1 MQGVK
6 TMNNRTIDFK
16 TFKHNTFKFIAYIST
31 FLMLFPLYEI
41 IQVVIESSSN
51 SFIFIDNEELTNKF
65 FFNGLMPF
73 LALGYVFLFS
83 SYITLKT
90 KSKLKPINTLEELRQ
105 YQTFKGYEF
114 CISKCFCDP
123 VVYELVIV
131 KLNDDFVEQNF
142 IEHEEFDNFND
153 LHKYLI
159 LHYDL
164 IIFEKD
170 FKPLDKYGRVLN

>member
-1 MQGVK
+1 MRLTNIGIK
-6 TMNNRTIDFK
+6 AMNIRTIDFK

-51 SFIFIDNEELTNKF
+51 GFIFIDNEELSNRF

-73 LALGYVFLFS
+73 LAFGYVFLFS

-90 KSKLKPINTLEELRQ
+90 KQDTTKPINTLEELRQ
-105 YQTFKGYEF
+105 YKKTNNYEF

-123 VVYELVIV
+123 TVYELVIV
-131 KLNDDFVEQNF
+131 K
-142 IEHEEFDNFND
+142 
-153 LHKYLI
+153 
-159 LHYDL
+159 
-164 IIFEKD
+164 
-170 FKPLDKYGRVLN
+170 